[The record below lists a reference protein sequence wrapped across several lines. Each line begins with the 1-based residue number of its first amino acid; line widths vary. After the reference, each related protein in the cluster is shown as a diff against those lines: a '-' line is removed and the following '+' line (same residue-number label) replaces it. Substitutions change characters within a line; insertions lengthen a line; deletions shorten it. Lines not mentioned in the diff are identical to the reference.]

1 MIAIKALGPIL
12 LLIALLAPIITG
24 YRREKLST
32 SIRIGWVLVVFAY
45 ISIDLLIPA
54 LALHFYGYKAVG
66 EVAPETPATMAMIIL
81 GWIYPLVL
89 HFAGFILCEV
99 VDALRG
105 LISKARRH

>member
-1 MIAIKALGPIL
+1 MIAIKAIGPIL

-24 YRREKLST
+24 YRREKLAT

-54 LALHFYGYKAVG
+54 LAQHFYGHEAMGKI
-66 EVAPETPATMAMIIL
+66 APETPATMAMIML

-89 HFAGFILCEV
+89 HFVGFIACEV

-105 LISKARRH
+105 LLSKARRH